1 MHIRVLL
8 RICRCLARSAF
19 FIPDWVL
26 DIRKLGLERKSFQG
40 TIGRFVVLIL
50 LSLASSTKVNMP
62 SRY

>member
-8 RICRCLARSAF
+8 RIRRCLARSAF
-19 FIPDWVL
+19 FIPGWVL
-26 DIRKLGLERKSFQG
+26 DIRKLGLEIKSFQG
-40 TIGRFVVLIL
+40 TIGGFVVLI